1 MNRPEPMK
9 LIVTIIERGH
19 GARMRQFYLSE
30 AYQLRCIWQSIGQGT
45 ASSEL
50 LNILGIGTPEKD
62 VLFTL
67 ATGPSAR
74 SLFQNI
80 HSGLQAN
87 THAKGILFSIP
98 LNAVNGLAAAALEHL
113 ETLEIETIGEK
124 TMDSQTRH
132 SLILVVLNQ
141 GYTDTV
147 MATARAAGAKG
158 GTVLRTRWAGDDEVH
173 NIMGITVQTER
184 ELLAIVTPYKE
195 RAAIMEAI
203 NTAHGLKAK
212 AQALVCSLPVEDIA
226 RLG

>member
-1 MNRPEPMK
+1 MSRPEPMK

-19 GARMRQFYLSE
+19 GARMRQFYLT
-30 AYQLRCIWQSIGQGT
+30 YQLRCLWQSIGQGT

-62 VLFTL
+62 VLFAL
-67 ATGPSAR
+67 ATGS
-74 SLFQNI
+74 STQNLFQNI
-80 HSGLQAN
+80 HSDLQAN
-87 THAKGILFSIP
+87 THARGILFSIP
-98 LNAVNGLAAAALEHL
+98 LNAVNGLVAAALEHL
-113 ETLEIETIGEK
+113 ETLETETTGEK
-124 TMDSQTRH
+124 NMDAKSRH

-141 GYTDTV
+141 GYTDAV
-147 MATARAAGAKG
+147 MATARTAGAKG

-184 ELLAIVTPYKE
+184 ELLAIVAPYKD

-203 NTAHGLKAK
+203 NGNHGLKAD
-212 AQALVCSLPVEDIA
+212 AQALVCSLPIEDVA

>member
-1 MNRPEPMK
+1 
-9 LIVTIIERGH
+9 
-19 GARMRQFYLSE
+19 
-30 AYQLRCIWQSIGQGT
+30 
-45 ASSEL
+45 
-50 LNILGIGTPEKD
+50 
-62 VLFTL
+62 
-67 ATGPSAR
+67 
-74 SLFQNI
+74 
-80 HSGLQAN
+80 
-87 THAKGILFSIP
+87 
-98 LNAVNGLAAAALEHL
+98 
-113 ETLEIETIGEK
+113 
-124 TMDSQTRH
+124 MDSQTRH

-158 GTVLRTRWAGDDEVH
+158 VTVLRTRWAGDDEVH

-203 NTAHGLKAK
+203 NTAHGLKAE

>member
-19 GARMRQFYLSE
+19 GARMRQFYLSGD
-30 AYQLRCIWQSIGQGT
+30 YQLRCIWQSIGQGT

-67 ATGPSAR
+67 ATGLSAR
-74 SLFQNI
+74 NLFRSI

-87 THAKGILFSIP
+87 THARGILFSLP
-98 LNAVNGLAAAALEHL
+98 LNAVNGLISAALERL
-113 ETLEIETIGEK
+113 ETLDNETIGEK
-124 TMDSQTRH
+124 NMDAKSRH

-141 GYTDTV
+141 GYTDAV
-147 MATARAAGAKG
+147 MATARAAGAQG
-158 GTVLRTRWAGDDEVH
+158 GTVLRTRWAGDSEVH
-173 NIMGITVQTER
+173 SIMGITVQTER
-184 ELLAIVTPYKE
+184 ELLAIVTPDKD

-203 NTAHGLKAK
+203 NTAHGLKAE

>member
-1 MNRPEPMK
+1 MSGPEPMK

-30 AYQLRCIWQSIGQGT
+30 AYQLRCIWQSIGRGT

-74 SLFQNI
+74 NLFQNI
-80 HSGLQAN
+80 HTGLQAH
-87 THAKGILFSIP
+87 THAKGILFSLP

-113 ETLEIETIGEK
+113 ETLEIEANGVEN
-124 TMDSQTRH
+124 MDGKSRY

-141 GYTDTV
+141 GYTDAV
-147 MATARAAGAKG
+147 MATARSAGAQG
-158 GTVLRTRWAGDDEVH
+158 GTVLRTRWAGDSEVH

-184 ELLAIVTPYKE
+184 ELLAIVTPYKD

-203 NTAHGLKAK
+203 NRAHGLKAE